1 MKLDAVTQ
9 KLQQTAE
16 TLKSNSETITYL
28 NKQLSEAQKF
38 SFRALVTN
46 TSKQQIPQATITQS
60 SFNNGPTA
68 QVRRVS

>member
-1 MKLDAVTQ
+1 VQDLAEKVEILTE

-16 TLKSNSETITYL
+16 TLKSNSETINYL

-46 TSKQQIPQATITQS
+46 SSK
-60 SFNNGPTA
+60 
-68 QVRRVS
+68 